1 MGELTLVHNPGDEPL
16 PGIHDQ
22 RTSAPPDELSYLVIR
37 PTPQATGARSLIRD
51 TMRALG
57 KDPHTLPAGAHRDL
71 WRLVRAWMRA
81 HGVRHVVVD
90 RAHLLTGE
98 QIQALAELDYGLTL
112 IWSASQAPRSLPLG
126 QGRQMRVLGT
136 YAFAM
141 TLGARLSREQ
151 ETVVH
156 HPTLDVPDLPQVDF
170 PRFRAACRDRLAPA
184 AFARVDQ
191 VYRAAHAHTL
201 QWEHTVRGTGDFHTL
216 LTAHLRDDLV
226 GDLVDSRLVLV
237 RVRATQAALLRAGWL
252 LRWNTTR
259 LGPDPA
265 AALRAHLGR
274 FHARR
279 LHRHHRTDHVA
290 ATVLA
295 LHLDQPPRFFDTITC
310 QDVDSTGALR
320 WRHTPTVP
328 NYPPRY
334 SARPRRRS
342 PLPEP
347 LREYNSTEYA
357 ELTSPVRL
365 PEHTRLF
372 LAAHLAHRHL
382 QGATGTDPFFVHPDY
397 VSYPLHRN
405 PIPVLLAGV
414 RALCRDVGA
423 DRPWLRTVRD
433 DHGAVAPRL
442 GGWMRNR
449 GLSLTRLTTGRG

>member
-22 RTSAPPDELSYLVIR
+22 RTSAPPDDLTYLVIR

-71 WRLVRAWMRA
+71 WRLVWAWMRA

-98 QIQALAELDYGLTL
+98 QIRALVELDYDLML
-112 IWSASQAPRSLPLG
+112 IWSASRAPRSLPLG

-141 TLGARLSREQ
+141 TLGSFLSHSPEPAA
-151 ETVVH
+151 H

-201 QWEHTVRGTGDFHTL
+201 EWERTVRGTGDFHTL

-279 LHRHHRTDHVA
+279 LYRHHRTDHVA

-295 LHLDQPPRFFDTITC
+295 LHLDQPPRFFDTLTC
-310 QDVDSTGALR
+310 QDVDFTGALR

-334 SARPRRRS
+334 SARPRRAPRFPSRCASTTAPSTPNSPAPCACPSTPACSWPPIGPTATSREPSTPTRS
-342 PLPEP
+342 S
-347 LREYNSTEYA
+347 STPTA
-357 ELTSPVRL
+357 SATP
-365 PEHTRLF
+365 
-372 LAAHLAHRHL
+372 
-382 QGATGTDPFFVHPDY
+382 GTGTPSRSCWPGYARSAATWGPTDPGCAPCETTTAP
-397 VSYPLHRN
+397 SRPAW
-405 PIPVLLAGV
+405 AGGC
-414 RALCRDVGA
+414 ATAAC
-423 DRPWLRTVRD
+423 P
-433 DHGAVAPRL
+433 
-442 GGWMRNR
+442 
-449 GLSLTRLTTGRG
+449 